1 MRRDDID
8 DMELQGD
15 DTEERTNEAGQTE
28 AGASQNPG
36 SAKTKETNEQTPSD
50 TTATATASAAPPGT
64 AADNTTDIVT
74 NATSTTEQRRRR
86 RRRPRDR
93 VRGAAGRRLPTV
105 KRTATATQTYRAPT
119 SGDSAGGDGQLKKR
133 KDMAADVEPK
143 SRSVDEPQ
151 LDPTLERRRSFS
163 RIPTGSRQQ

>member
-1 MRRDDID
+1 MTQRS
-8 DMELQGD
+8 
-15 DTEERTNEAGQTE
+15 ERTRQDRRKPERARTQGVQRPRRPT
-28 AGASQNPG
+28 SRPRRIPLPQRLP
-36 SAKTKETNEQTPSD
+36 Q
-50 TTATATASAAPPGT
+50 PGT